1 MITGRALG
9 GAFHARV
16 QGSSP
21 GLRGLKE
28 TKIFFRHPHV
38 KPDSFHF
45 YMIITIGIVGLGG
58 HS

>member
-9 GAFHARV
+9 SVFVSRFKKNKNIF
-16 QGSSP
+16 SSSKCKKKR
-21 GLRGLKE
+21 L
-28 TKIFFRHPHV
+28 